1 MILQAL
7 VDHYEAL
14 VAKGEIA
21 PPGWVTAKIAYA
33 LNIDAEGTLMG
44 VLPLKETKAVGKKTK
59 EIPQE
64 LVVPVGLKRAV
75 AIAPQFL
82 WDNASYF
89 LGVDAK
95 NDPARAKRCFE
106 ASKKRHLELL
116 ENAQGEVATAIK
128 KYFLNWDVDKAAD
141 NEYIKSYEDI
151 LTAANLV
158 FVLNGTMHYAQDDT
172 EIKAVWN
179 SYYANKA
186 GGKQG
191 QCLVTGK
198 VAPIAVLHPAIKGV
212 RGGQPAGTSLVSF
225 NAPAYESY
233 GHVNEQGLN
242 GPVSEYAAFAYGAAL
257 NYLLANDQN
266 HMVLGDTTFVYW
278 TEAADNI
285 FVGMFGTYFSENV
298 SENIVEENTLNDL
311 FTKLSKGKSVEVDG
325 FPLKPQN
332 KFYILAL
339 SPNAARLSV
348 RFFLQSSIG
357 KIANNLIQHHE
368 DLNIVRPVYENC
380 NMIPLWK
387 LLQETAN
394 KNAKEKM
401 ATPLLTG
408 AVFKAILTGGK
419 YPQALMQNIILRVKA
434 DRDNKGKGIKK
445 IGWIKAAILK
455 ACLIRNY
462 DNKEVIT
469 VALNEES
476 NNKAYVLGRLFAVL
490 EDLQQNA
497 NKGIVATIKDRYFNA
512 ACATPAAIFPILMKL
527 AGAHLKKSTYKIAFE
542 KRIGALYDK
551 ITMENSPIP
560 NRLSLEEQGI
570 FILGYYHQVQS
581 RYAKKEEK

>member
-7 VDHYEAL
+7 VNHYEDL
-14 VAKGEIA
+14 VANGKIA
-21 PPGWVTAKIAYA
+21 QPGWVTAKIAYA
-33 LNIDAEGTLMG
+33 LNIDAEGNLLS
-44 VLPLKETKAVGKKTK
+44 VLPLKKTKTVGKKTK

-64 LVVPVGLKRAV
+64 LVVPEGLKRSSGV
-75 AIAPQFL
+75 APQFL

-95 NDPARAKRCFE
+95 NDPARAKKCFE
-106 ASKKRHLELL
+106 AAKKRHLELL
-116 ENAQGEVATAIK
+116 ENTHGKVATAIK
-128 KYFLNWDVDKAAD
+128 KYFLNWNVDKAAD

-151 LTAANLV
+151 LTANLV
-158 FVLNGTMHYAQDDT
+158 FVLNGTMPYAQDDT
-172 EIKAVWN
+172 EIKAMWS
-179 SYYANKA
+179 SYYANKDV
-186 GGKQG
+186 GKQE

-198 VAPIAVLHPAIKGV
+198 VAPIAVLHPAIKGI
-212 RGGQPAGTSLVSF
+212 RGGQPAGTSLVAF

-233 GHVNEQGLN
+233 GHEQGLN
-242 GPVSEYAAFAYGAAL
+242 APVSEYAAFAYGAAL

-266 HMVLGDTTFVYW
+266 HMVFGDTTFVYW

-285 FVGMFGTYFSENV
+285 FAGMFGSYFSENV
-298 SENIVEENTLNDL
+298 VEENTLNDL
-311 FTKLSKGKSVEVDG
+311 FSKLSKGEPVSVDG
-325 FPLKPQN
+325 LPLEPQN
-332 KFYILAL
+332 KFYILVL
-339 SPNAARLSV
+339 SPNAARLSI

-357 KIANNLIQHHE
+357 KIANNLVQHHE
-368 DLNIVRPVYENC
+368 DLNITKPVYEKYNT
-380 NMIPLWK
+380 IPLWK

-408 AVFKAILTGGK
+408 AVFKAILNGGN

-434 DRDNKGKGIKK
+434 DQDNKEKGIKK

-455 ACLIRNY
+455 ACLLRNY
-462 DNKEVIT
+462 NNKEVTT

-497 NKGIVATIKDRYFNA
+497 NNGIVATIKDRYFNA
-512 ACATPAAIFPILMKL
+512 ACATPAAIFPVLMKL
-527 AGAHLKKSTYKIAFE
+527 AGAH
-542 KRIGALYDK
+542 
-551 ITMENSPIP
+551 
-560 NRLSLEEQGI
+560 
-570 FILGYYHQVQS
+570 
-581 RYAKKEEK
+581 

>member
-7 VDHYEAL
+7 VNHYEDL
-14 VAKGEIA
+14 VANGKIA
-21 PPGWVTAKIAYA
+21 QPGWVTAKIAYA
-33 LNIDAEGTLMG
+33 LNIDAEGNLLS
-44 VLPLKETKAVGKKTK
+44 VLPLKKTKTVGKKTK

-64 LVVPVGLKRAV
+64 LVVPEGLKRSSGV
-75 AIAPQFL
+75 APQFL

-95 NDPARAKRCFE
+95 NDPARAKKCFE
-106 ASKKRHLELL
+106 AAKKRHLELL
-116 ENAQGEVATAIK
+116 ENTHGKVATAIK
-128 KYFLNWDVDKAAD
+128 KYFLNWNVDKAAD

-151 LTAANLV
+151 LTANLV
-158 FVLNGTMHYAQDDT
+158 FVLNGTMPYAQDDT
-172 EIKAVWN
+172 EIKAMWS
-179 SYYANKA
+179 SYYANKDV
-186 GGKQG
+186 GKQE

-198 VAPIAVLHPAIKGV
+198 VAPIAVLHPAIKGI
-212 RGGQPAGTSLVSF
+212 RGGQPAGTSLVAF

-233 GHVNEQGLN
+233 GHEQGLN
-242 GPVSEYAAFAYGAAL
+242 APVSEYAAFAYGAAL

-266 HMVLGDTTFVYW
+266 HMVFGDTTFVYW

-285 FVGMFGTYFSENV
+285 FAGMFGSYFSENV
-298 SENIVEENTLNDL
+298 VEENTLNDL
-311 FTKLSKGKSVEVDG
+311 FSKLSKGEPVSVDG
-325 FPLKPQN
+325 LPLEPQN
-332 KFYILAL
+332 KFYILVL
-339 SPNAARLSV
+339 SPNAARLSI

-357 KIANNLIQHHE
+357 KIANNLVQHHE
-368 DLNIVRPVYENC
+368 DLNITKPVYEKYNT
-380 NMIPLWK
+380 IPLWK

-408 AVFKAILTGGK
+408 AVFKAILNGGN

-434 DRDNKGKGIKK
+434 DQDNKEKGIKK

-455 ACLIRNY
+455 ACLLRNY
-462 DNKEVIT
+462 NNKEVTT

-497 NKGIVATIKDRYFNA
+497 NNGIVATIKDRYFNA
-512 ACATPAAIFPILMKL
+512 ACATPAAIFPVLMKL
-527 AGAHLKKSTYKIAFE
+527 AGAHLKKLHIKQ
-542 KRIGALYDK
+542 
-551 ITMENSPIP
+551 
-560 NRLSLEEQGI
+560 RLKSGLVC
-570 FILGYYHQVQS
+570 YTT
-581 RYAKKEEK
+581 K

>member
-7 VDHYEAL
+7 VNHYEDL
-14 VAKGEIA
+14 VANGKIA
-21 PPGWVTAKIAYA
+21 QPGWVTAKIAYA
-33 LNIDAEGTLMG
+33 LNIDAEGNLLS
-44 VLPLKETKAVGKKTK
+44 VLPLKKTKTVGKKTK

-64 LVVPVGLKRAV
+64 LVVPEGLKRSSGV
-75 AIAPQFL
+75 APQFL
-82 WDNASYF
+82 WYNASYF

-95 NDPARAKRCFE
+95 NDPARAKKCFE
-106 ASKKRHLELL
+106 AAKKRHLELL
-116 ENAQGEVATAIK
+116 ENTHGKVATAIK
-128 KYFLNWDVDKAAD
+128 KYFLNWNVDKAAD

-151 LTAANLV
+151 LTANLV
-158 FVLNGTMHYAQDDT
+158 FVLNGTMPYAQDDT
-172 EIKAVWN
+172 EIKAMWS
-179 SYYANKA
+179 SYYANKDV
-186 GGKQG
+186 GKQE

-198 VAPIAVLHPAIKGV
+198 VAPIAVLHPAIKGI
-212 RGGQPAGTSLVSF
+212 RGGQPAGTSLVAF

-233 GHVNEQGLN
+233 GHEQGLN
-242 GPVSEYAAFAYGAAL
+242 APVSEYAAFAYGAAL

-266 HMVLGDTTFVYW
+266 HMVFGDTTFVYW

-285 FVGMFGTYFSENV
+285 FAGMFGSYFSENV
-298 SENIVEENTLNDL
+298 VEENTLNDL
-311 FTKLSKGKSVEVDG
+311 FSKLSKGEPVSVDG
-325 FPLKPQN
+325 LPLEPQN
-332 KFYILAL
+332 KFYILVL
-339 SPNAARLSV
+339 SPNAARLSI

-357 KIANNLIQHHE
+357 KIANNLVQHHE
-368 DLNIVRPVYENC
+368 DLNITKPVYEKYNT
-380 NMIPLWK
+380 IPLWK

-408 AVFKAILTGGK
+408 AVFKAILNGGN

-434 DRDNKGKGIKK
+434 DQDNKEKGIKK

-455 ACLIRNY
+455 ACLLRNY
-462 DNKEVIT
+462 NNKEVTT

-497 NKGIVATIKDRYFNA
+497 NNGIVATIKDRYFNA
-512 ACATPAAIFPILMKL
+512 ACATPAAIFPVLMKL
-527 AGAHLKKSTYKIAFE
+527 AGAHLKKITYKTTFE
-542 KRIGALYDK
+542 KRIGMLYDK
-551 ITMENSPIP
+551 ITMGNDPIP

-570 FILGYYHQVQS
+570 FILGYYHQVQA
-581 RYAKKEEK
+581 RYVKKEEK

>member
-14 VAKGEIA
+14 VAQGKIA
-21 PPGWVTAKIAYA
+21 QPGWVTAKIAYA
-33 LNIDAEGTLMG
+33 LNIDAEGALLG
-44 VLPLKETKAVGKKTK
+44 VLPLKETKTVGKKTK

-89 LGVDAK
+89 FGVDTK
-95 NDPARAKRCFE
+95 NDPARAKKCFE
-106 ASKKRHLELL
+106 AAKRRHLELL
-116 ENAQGEVATAIK
+116 ENAQGEFATAIK

-158 FVLNGTMHYAQDDT
+158 FVLNGTMPYAQDDP
-172 EIKAVWN
+172 EIKAIWN

-186 GGKQG
+186 AGKQG

-212 RGGQPAGTSLVSF
+212 RGGQAAGTSLVSF
-225 NAPAYESY
+225 NAAAYESY
-233 GHVNEQGLN
+233 GHVKEQGLN
-242 GPVSEYAAFAYGAAL
+242 GPVSEYAAFEYGAAL

-266 HMVLGDTTFVYW
+266 HMVFGDTTFVYW
-278 TEAADNI
+278 AEAADNI
-285 FVGMFGTYFSENV
+285 FAGMFGSYFSENV
-298 SENIVEENTLNDL
+298 VEENTLNDL
-311 FTKLSKGKSVEVDG
+311 FSKLSKGEPVVVDG
-325 FPLKPQN
+325 LPLEPQN

-357 KIANNLIQHHE
+357 KIANNLVQHHE
-368 DLNIVRPVYENC
+368 DLNITKPVYEKYNT
-380 NMIPLWK
+380 IPLWK

-408 AVFKAILTGGK
+408 AVFKAILNGGK

-434 DRDNKGKGIKK
+434 EQDNQEKGIKK

-455 ACLIRNY
+455 ACLRRNY
-462 DNKEVIT
+462 DNKEVTT

-497 NKGIVATIKDRYFNA
+497 NNGIVATIKDRYFNA
-512 ACATPAAIFPILMKL
+512 ACATPAAIFPVLMKL
-527 AGAHLKKSTYKIAFE
+527 AGAHLKKVTYKTTFE
-542 KRIGALYDK
+542 KRIGMLYDK
-551 ITMENSPIP
+551 ITMGNDPIP

-570 FILGYYHQVQS
+570 FILGYYHQVQA
-581 RYAKKEEK
+581 RYVKKEEK

>member
-7 VDHYEAL
+7 VNHYEDL
-14 VAKGEIA
+14 VANGKIA
-21 PPGWVTAKIAYA
+21 QPGWVTAKIAYA
-33 LNIDAEGTLMG
+33 LNIDAEGNLLS
-44 VLPLKETKAVGKKTK
+44 VLPLKKTKTVGKKTK

-64 LVVPVGLKRAV
+64 LVVPEGLKRSSGV
-75 AIAPQFL
+75 APQFL

-95 NDPARAKRCFE
+95 NDPARAKKCFE
-106 ASKKRHLELL
+106 AAKKRHLELL
-116 ENAQGEVATAIK
+116 ENTHGKVATAIK
-128 KYFLNWDVDKAAD
+128 KYFLNWNVDKAAD

-151 LTAANLV
+151 LTANLV
-158 FVLNGTMHYAQDDT
+158 FVLNGTMPYAQDDT
-172 EIKAVWN
+172 EIKAMWS
-179 SYYANKA
+179 SYYANKDV
-186 GGKQG
+186 GKQE

-198 VAPIAVLHPAIKGV
+198 VAPIAVLHPAIKGI
-212 RGGQPAGTSLVSF
+212 RGGQPAGTSLVAF

-233 GHVNEQGLN
+233 GHEQGLN
-242 GPVSEYAAFAYGAAL
+242 APVSEYAAFAYGAAL

-266 HMVLGDTTFVYW
+266 HMVFGDTTFVYW

-285 FVGMFGTYFSENV
+285 FAGMFGSYFSENV
-298 SENIVEENTLNDL
+298 VEENTLNDL
-311 FTKLSKGKSVEVDG
+311 FSKLSKGEPVSVDG
-325 FPLKPQN
+325 LPLEPQN
-332 KFYILAL
+332 KFYILVL
-339 SPNAARLSV
+339 SPNAARLSI
-348 RFFLQSSIG
+348 RFFLQSSIC
-357 KIANNLIQHHE
+357 KIANNLVQHHE
-368 DLNIVRPVYENC
+368 DLNITKPVYEKYNT
-380 NMIPLWK
+380 IPLWK

-408 AVFKAILTGGK
+408 AVFKAILNGGN

-434 DRDNKGKGIKK
+434 DQDNKEKGIKK

-455 ACLIRNY
+455 ACLLRNY
-462 DNKEVIT
+462 NNKEVTT

-497 NKGIVATIKDRYFNA
+497 NNGIVATIKDRYFNA
-512 ACATPAAIFPILMKL
+512 ACATPAAIFPVLMKL
-527 AGAHLKKSTYKIAFE
+527 AGAHLKKITYKTTFE
-542 KRIGALYDK
+542 KRIGMLYDK
-551 ITMENSPIP
+551 ITMGNDPIP

-570 FILGYYHQVQS
+570 FILGYYHQVQA
-581 RYAKKEEK
+581 RYVKKEEK